1 MTLEYQISPSF
12 GRTTKGGRRQS
23 DDFGVDALSKSS
35 VYIHLVADCHLKV
48 LDVFSTC
55 SGKEFAFL
63 QFYPFAWSTSYQ
75 RRLWASPA
83 DLQTSDW
90 RRLGAL

>member
-1 MTLEYQISPSF
+1 MTPEYPDLSIIWMHHEGGEETKRRLWSGRSLEVQRAYPS
-12 GRTTKGGRRQS
+12 GGRLPLEGARC
-23 DDFGVDALSKSS
+23 V
-35 VYIHLVADCHLKV
+35 
-48 LDVFSTC
+48 STC
-55 SGKEFAFL
+55 SGKECPFL
-63 QFYPFAWSTSYQ
+63 QFSPFTWSTSYQ